1 MTLNSKRICR
11 SVFSISSFG
20 RLSTVHFLHSQE
32 YNKVGVATMV
42 RALVFYTSG
51 AALYPQKP
59 RFARLLR
66 GPVRGAKDKRTY
78 TETKQGKPA
87 VKRKAPNGSEVR
99 R

>member
-11 SVFSISSFG
+11 SVFSIFSFG
-20 RLSTVHFLHSQE
+20 RASTVYLFLHSQE
-32 YNKVGVATMV
+32 YNKVGVVTMV

-66 GPVRGAKDKRTY
+66 GPGRGAKDKRTH
-78 TETKQGKPA
+78 TETKQG
-87 VKRKAPNGSEVR
+87 NLQ
-99 R
+99 